1 MNSLCT
7 DWAKEAAQQEKL
19 LQRLEKINISPGQN
33 SHPKQPSQQKMPAE
47 GSSKPGS
54 VSSSENDSVELSKA
68 EASLLQKVVRKG
80 LIVSKHDLE
89 VQRKDPTSPLYSV
102 KTFEALHLKPQ
113 LLKGVYEM
121 GFNAPSKIQEIALPT
136 LLADPDD
143 RNSLENEVSRV
154 SSPVGVDRDEGLI
167 AFMRTMMNSLN
178 EKMDKN
184 NEELKKTN
192 EELRRDLNEKMDK
205 NNEKMDKNNE
215 ELKKNN
221 EELRDLNYKIDQNNE
236 ELKTEIQ
243 RSNEQ
248 LKRDMEQMRGELNN
262 KIVEITEAMRVE
274 INKDLKN
281 LEEGVR
287 LEINEQ
293 AEKNKGERSKL
304 KSQVRGE
311 ITTEIKK
318 LKDKREEDMREI
330 EKRFV
335 HIEDDKKKIDQ
346 RLEKINKRF
355 KTRLDELNGRVD
367 RDRANLELDQDTEN
381 GKASRDV
388 ENKSVTGSSLQEIE
402 DMGNRVEKSLN
413 KRLDETLG
421 KLENKQTQLEN
432 MMRNQSMVGMRISQ
446 PANAEIFLLEFDPIK
461 NNVHPMEFLEACK
474 KYIEKNGEG
483 WDFQKKFEK
492 ELMGNGTYRVGFD
505 NLVTYVLEFYNKSQ
519 YLETRID
526 MGTFL
531 AYISKHVPRTISSAI
546 AAAQN
551 VERSEDLENLLNQLN
566 ILNSDTYRSYDRSF
580 DMRNE
585 TTLNKNV
592 NQYKNLGPRDTPYRG
607 TQVRGNIRGNN
618 LTRVGSYYNRDTYN
632 RERVEFENDR
642 RRQSNN
648 RGRDTNDY
656 GKEKERYEN
665 NETKHQRDQYEYTR
679 GRGKENRMENKWV
692 GQARMKETIEKKE
705 PNFEGYQM
713 IGDSQ
718 LRRFGE
724 KIMNLRGE
732 YREKGGKRIN
742 LCIGG
747 QTIEQLTRELK
758 HSNNLEKQLI
768 VMIGTNDLLRD
779 KEVKS
784 ICNDYDKL
792 VEVLLEKGDE
802 IILVT
807 IPPIPKLGE
816 NDRYHLNKLE
826 RMNEHIKSKENN
838 EKVTVLEVAEKYYDN
853 YDSTDCNVKLYEKEI
868 FYKGKW
874 CEDLIHLNKE
884 GLTILANELRNLIR
898 SDKKKSGLRLGILGR
913 INKEEYHMIID
924 LGSQATI
931 MSEKYYNEIKERSV
945 LEILELPVTNLS
957 IIGVTGIRSK
967 KIDKQVMIEV
977 EIENKVFQI
986 NFLVVKAVNLG
997 IILGC
1002 DFLREHNAK
1011 IDFEHGEI
1019 KLEVDKEI
1027 LNVEFTESNSESEDI
1042 VNGIKL
1048 IRCNY
1053 INTLVSE
1060 DELKNSWNN
1069 IEFLCKTHTENMK
1082 DKVNDEKDKQVLEI
1096 LEHCEVKENED
1107 LNKLKSILMKNKDIF
1122 SDEPGCIK
1130 NYEAK

>member
-1 MNSLCT
+1 MEGEQNNEGPAPIFRPIEIDLHSSGDTGFLGWSSPNT
-7 DWAKEAAQQEKL
+7 VEQE
-19 LQRLEKINISPGQN
+19 
-33 SHPKQPSQQKMPAE
+33 
-47 GSSKPGS
+47 
-54 VSSSENDSVELSKA
+54 VS
-68 EASLLQKVVRKG
+68 
-80 LIVSKHDLE
+80 
-89 VQRKDPTSPLYSV
+89 T
-102 KTFEALHLKPQ
+102 T
-113 LLKGVYEM
+113 
-121 GFNAPSKIQEIALPT
+121 
-136 LLADPDD
+136 DD

-154 SSPVGVDRDEGLI
+154 NSPVGVDRDEGLI
-167 AFMRTMMNSLN
+167 TFMRTMMNSLN

-184 NEELKKTN
+184 NEELKKNN
-192 EELRRDLNEKMDK
+192 EELRKDLNEKMDK
-205 NNEKMDKNNE
+205 NNEG
-215 ELKKNN
+215 
-221 EELRDLNYKIDQNNE
+221 LRDLNYKIDQNNE
-236 ELKTEIQ
+236 ELKKEIQ

-262 KIVEITEAMRVE
+262 KIVETTEVMRVE

-293 AEKNKGERSKL
+293 AEKNKGERNKL

-311 ITTEIKK
+311 VTTEIKK

-446 PANAEIFLLEFDPIK
+446 PANTEIFLLEFDPIK

-483 WDFQKKFEK
+483 WDFQVLIILKYMKNEAGKWGRQHINNWKNFEQFYRSFKGKYWSIGEQKKIEK

-551 VERSEDLENLLNQLN
+551 VERSEDLETLLNQLN
-566 ILNSDTYRSYDRSF
+566 ILNSDTYRSYDDRSF

-585 TTLNKNV
+585 TILNKNV
-592 NQYKNLGPRDTPYRG
+592 NQYKNLGHRDTPYRG

-618 LTRVGSYYNRDTYN
+618 LTRVGSYYNRNTYN

-665 NETKHQRDQYEYTR
+665 NETRHQRDQYEYTR
-679 GRGKENRMENKWV
+679 GRGSMRGNR
-692 GQARMKETIEKKE
+692 
-705 PNFEGYQM
+705 
-713 IGDSQ
+713 
-718 LRRFGE
+718 
-724 KIMNLRGE
+724 
-732 YREKGGKRIN
+732 
-742 LCIGG
+742 
-747 QTIEQLTRELK
+747 
-758 HSNNLEKQLI
+758 
-768 VMIGTNDLLRD
+768 
-779 KEVKS
+779 
-784 ICNDYDKL
+784 
-792 VEVLLEKGDE
+792 
-802 IILVT
+802 
-807 IPPIPKLGE
+807 
-816 NDRYHLNKLE
+816 
-826 RMNEHIKSKENN
+826 
-838 EKVTVLEVAEKYYDN
+838 
-853 YDSTDCNVKLYEKEI
+853 
-868 FYKGKW
+868 
-874 CEDLIHLNKE
+874 
-884 GLTILANELRNLIR
+884 
-898 SDKKKSGLRLGILGR
+898 
-913 INKEEYHMIID
+913 
-924 LGSQATI
+924 
-931 MSEKYYNEIKERSV
+931 
-945 LEILELPVTNLS
+945 
-957 IIGVTGIRSK
+957 
-967 KIDKQVMIEV
+967 
-977 EIENKVFQI
+977 
-986 NFLVVKAVNLG
+986 
-997 IILGC
+997 
-1002 DFLREHNAK
+1002 
-1011 IDFEHGEI
+1011 
-1019 KLEVDKEI
+1019 
-1027 LNVEFTESNSESEDI
+1027 
-1042 VNGIKL
+1042 
-1048 IRCNY
+1048 
-1053 INTLVSE
+1053 
-1060 DELKNSWNN
+1060 
-1069 IEFLCKTHTENMK
+1069 
-1082 DKVNDEKDKQVLEI
+1082 
-1096 LEHCEVKENED
+1096 
-1107 LNKLKSILMKNKDIF
+1107 
-1122 SDEPGCIK
+1122 
-1130 NYEAK
+1130 